1 LEVNVSRALSTVQ
14 AIYTAFG
21 SGDIPAILERL
32 DDEVRW
38 EAWENNTAQ
47 ASGVPWL
54 RGGVGKAAAAAFFQV
69 VGEFKFQDFQ
79 VLGLTASES
88 QVAAEVLVD
97 AIVPGGKRLR
107 DEEVHL
113 WNVNE
118 AGKVTR
124 FRHYTDTAKHIAA
137 AM

>member
-1 LEVNVSRALSTVQ
+1 MSSAISTVQ

-32 DDEVRW
+32 DDQVQW
-38 EAWENNTAQ
+38 ETWENNSAQ

-54 RGGVGKAAAAAFFQV
+54 RGGVGKSAAVAFFQV

-79 VLGLTASES
+79 VLGLMASEN

-97 AIVPGGKRLR
+97 AVVPGGKRLR

-113 WNVNE
+113 WNVNA

-137 AM
+137 ASDA